1 MPSKKSKRA
10 HEFTRSQISALSII
24 TLAIAVSTFALGYKA
39 GASQMP
45 STESMSTPPPL
56 LPQLDEQASLEELIR
71 QIENA
76 DSDIRLKDYVFPE
89 EMEAQKLPLGL
100 SSSSELLD
108 KTQISADKN
117 ENPPEPEI
125 TKLKLPSSGW
135 SVQVGSFPSLEEAEE
150 SIAVLAEKNIEA
162 YYVVALINNKNWYR
176 VRVGGY
182 NSKSLAEKG
191 KSKLSTTLG
200 GKDYIVRKAP

>member
-39 GASQMP
+39 GATQNPSQEAHNA
-45 STESMSTPPPL
+45 SPPL
-56 LPQLDEQASLEELIR
+56 LPHLDTQASLEELIR

-76 DSDIRLKDYVFPE
+76 DSDIKLKDYVFPQE
-89 EMEAQKLPLGL
+89 LEAQKLPLGL
-100 SSSSELLD
+100 SSNTELLD
-108 KTQISADKN
+108 KTQIEADKN

-150 SIAVLAEKNIEA
+150 SIATLSEKNIEA
-162 YYVVALINNKNWYR
+162 YYIVALINNKNWYR

-182 NSKSLAEKG
+182 NSKSLAIKG
-191 KSKLSTTLG
+191 KTTLSSLIG

>member
-39 GASQMP
+39 GAAQNPSQASEP
-45 STESMSTPPPL
+45 VSPPL
-56 LPQLDEQASLEELIR
+56 LPHLDEQASLEELIR

-76 DSDIRLKDYVFPE
+76 DSDIRLKDYVFPQE
-89 EMEAQKLPLGL
+89 IEAQKLPLGL
-100 SSSSELLD
+100 GSNSELLD
-108 KTQISADKN
+108 KTQIRADEN

-150 SIAVLAEKNIEA
+150 SIAMLSEKNIEA
-162 YYVVALINNKNWYR
+162 YYIVALINNKNWYR

-191 KSKLSTTLG
+191 KKNLSAQLG
-200 GKDYIVRKAP
+200 GNDYIIRKAP